1 MNYFFDI
8 LGTTSLLTF
17 FNYQQQVEQNENRAT
32 AYLGSYQ
39 CSLDGFLES
48 VNNIPKKPDW
58 DWDNVVESI
67 VSFWLK
73 NEDKVRYWQ
82 NNFKPIDSNILIVA
96 RIGEIEG
103 LRYEFESLL
112 DV

>member
-8 LGTTSLLTF
+8 IGTTSVLNF
-17 FNYQQQVEQNENRAT
+17 FNYQQQIEQKKQRGT

-39 CSLDGFLES
+39 CSLDSFIES
-48 VNNIPKKPDW
+48 VDNIPKKPDW
-58 DWDNVVESI
+58 DWDDVVGSI
-67 VSFWLK
+67 VNFWLK

-82 NNFKPIDSNILIVA
+82 NNFKPTDLDTVIVA
-96 RIGEIEG
+96 RVGEIET
-103 LRYEFESLL
+103 LRCEFESLL